1 MKATPLLATAIAAL
15 LLTAPTAH
23 AQGVS
28 RELKNTAN
36 TEYAE
41 TSSKKK
47 KDNKEGEHAAN
58 TFPNTDRKE
67 PDDTSPS
74 SKMRAKLNKIIT
86 QYQSQDYEAA
96 IAGSEAI
103 INDAKA
109 TPFEKASAARYA
121 AFAAAQADNDNKR
134 SAAYLKQAID
144 SNALPNADHFPLIL
158 ELAKMYN
165 NADMYPEALAAAQR
179 YLDESKADDPVAHS
193 IRGNAYYQQDKYAEA
208 ITELKLAM
216 GPEGKAEANVAAMLM
231 QSYAAAERFPEAI
244 ALAESMSAKAPDD
257 KKIQLMLANTYAEAG
272 QPDKAVGVFN
282 RLRAAGKLTESR
294 DYEMGIS
301 ILAKLKGHEAETQAF
316 ITEGIGK
323 GILKP
328 SDKLYGLLGQTY
340 YNADN
345 LPAAIDAWSKG
356 APLAANGELYLN
368 LAILQNQEDRYADAK
383 ASAQQALAK
392 GLKKPGKAWMVIAEA
407 EQGLGNTAGIAA
419 AYREAAKDPA
429 TRADAQ
435 KMLQKFGGK

>member
-15 LLTAPTAH
+15 LLAAPTVH

-28 RELKNTAN
+28 RELKNSSN

-41 TSSKKK
+41 RENKKK
-47 KDNKEGEHAAN
+47 KGDAPAAN
-58 TFPNTDRKE
+58 NFPNATRQE

-74 SKMRAKLNKIIT
+74 SKMRPKLNKIIT
-86 QYQSQDYEAA
+86 QFQSQDYAA
-96 IAGSEAI
+96 AVAGADAI
-103 INDAKA
+103 LADEKA
-109 TPFEKASAARYA
+109 TAFEKASAAQYA
-121 AFAAAQADNDNKR
+121 AFAAAEGDGDDKR
-134 SAAYLKQAID
+134 AITYLKRAID
-144 SNALPNADHFPLIL
+144 ANALPNGVHFPLIL

-165 NADMYPEALAAAQR
+165 NEGRFDEARATAQR
-179 YLDESKADDPVAHS
+179 FLDETKSNDPVAHS
-193 IRGNAYYQQDKYAEA
+193 IMGNAYYQEDKYAEA

-216 GPEGKAEANVAAMLM
+216 GTDGKADGTVAAMLM
-231 QSYAAAERFPEAI
+231 QSYAAAERFPEAL
-244 ALAESMSAKAPDD
+244 ALAESMAAKAPDD
-257 KKIQLMLANTYAEAG
+257 KKLQLVLANTYAEAG

-301 ILAKLKGHEAETQAF
+301 ILAKLKGHEADTQAF
-316 ITEGIGK
+316 ITEGMSK

-328 SDKLYGLLGQTY
+328 SDKLYGLLGQAF

-356 APLAANGELYLN
+356 APLAATGELFLN
-368 LAILQNQEDRYADAK
+368 LAILQNQTDRYADAK

-407 EQGLGNTAGIAA
+407 EQGLGNNPGIAA

-429 TRADAQ
+429 TRDDAQ
-435 KMLQKFGGK
+435 RMLKKFGGQ

>member
-15 LLTAPTAH
+15 LLAAPTVH
-23 AQGVS
+23 AQSVS
-28 RELKNTAN
+28 RELKNSSN

-41 TSSKKK
+41 RENKKK
-47 KDNKEGEHAAN
+47 KGDAPAAN
-58 TFPNTDRKE
+58 NFPNATRQE

-74 SKMRAKLNKIIT
+74 SKMRPKLNKIIT
-86 QYQSQDYEAA
+86 QFQSQDYAA
-96 IAGSEAI
+96 AVAGADAI
-103 INDAKA
+103 LADEKA
-109 TPFEKASAARYA
+109 TPFEKASAAQYA
-121 AFAAAQADNDNKR
+121 AFAAAEGDGDDKR
-134 SAAYLKQAID
+134 AITYLKRAID
-144 SNALPNADHFPLIL
+144 ANALPNGVHFPLIL

-165 NADMYPEALAAAQR
+165 NEGRFDEARATAQR
-179 YLDESKADDPVAHS
+179 FLDETKSDDTVAHS
-193 IRGNAYYQQDKYAEA
+193 IMGNAYYQEDKYAEA

-216 GPEGKAEANVAAMLM
+216 GPDGKADATVAAMLM
-231 QSYAAAERFPEAI
+231 QSYAAAERFPEAL
-244 ALAESMSAKAPDD
+244 ALAESMAAKAPDD
-257 KKIQLMLANTYAEAG
+257 KKLQLVLANTYAEAG

-301 ILAKLKGHEAETQAF
+301 ILAKLKGHEADTQAF
-316 ITEGIGK
+316 ITEGMSK

-328 SDKLYGLLGQTY
+328 SDKLYGLLGQAF

-356 APLAANGELYLN
+356 APLAATGELYLN
-368 LAILQNQEDRYADAK
+368 LAILQNQTDRYADAK

-407 EQGLGNTAGIAA
+407 EQGLGNNAGIAA

-429 TRADAQ
+429 TRDDAQ
-435 KMLQKFGGK
+435 RMLKKFGGQ

>member
-1 MKATPLLATAIAAL
+1 MNAKTLLAAVLAAL
-15 LLTAPTAH
+15 LLAPLAH
-23 AQGVS
+23 AQPS
-28 RELKNTAN
+28 RDPSELK
-36 TEYAE
+36 AE
-41 TSSKKK
+41 REARKAA
-47 KDNKEGEHAAN
+47 KEGKRSGDAPAMP
-58 TFPNTDRKE
+58 TFPKATREDPKG
-67 PDDTSPS
+67 TTPS
-74 SKMRAKLNKIIT
+74 AKMRPKLNKIIS
-86 QYQSQDYEAA
+86 QFQSQDYADA
-96 IAGSEAI
+96 VAGSEAI
-103 INDAKA
+103 LADAAA
-109 TPFEKASAARYA
+109 TPFEKASAAQYA
-121 AFAAAQADNDNKR
+121 AFAAAEGDGDDKR
-134 SAAYLKQAID
+134 AITYLKRAID
-144 SNALPNADHFPLIL
+144 ENALPNGVHFPLIL

-165 NADMYPEALAAAQR
+165 NEGRFDEARATAQR
-179 YLDESKADDPVAHS
+179 FLDETKSDDPIAHS
-193 IRGNAYYQQDKYAEA
+193 IMGNAYYQEDKYAEA

-231 QSYAAAERFPEAI
+231 QSYAAAERYPEAI

-257 KKIQLMLANTYAEAG
+257 KKLQLMLANTYAEAG

-316 ITEGIGK
+316 ITEGMGK

-345 LPAAIDAWSKG
+345 IPGAIDAWSKG
-356 APLAANGELYLN
+356 APLAATGELYLN

-407 EQGLGNTAGIAA
+407 EQGLGNNAGIAA

>member
-1 MKATPLLATAIAAL
+1 MNAKTLMAAMLAASLLAPL
-15 LLTAPTAH
+15 AH
-23 AQGVS
+23 AQPARDPS
-28 RELKNTAN
+28 ELK
-36 TEYAE
+36 AE
-41 TSSKKK
+41 REARKAA
-47 KDNKEGEHAAN
+47 KEAAKHSGEAPAMP
-58 TFPNTDRKE
+58 TFPKATREE
-67 PDDTSPS
+67 PKGTTPS
-74 SKMRAKLNKIIT
+74 SKMRPRLNKIIT
-86 QYQSQDYEAA
+86 QFQSQDYAEAV
-96 IAGSEAI
+96 AGSEAI
-103 INDAKA
+103 LADASA
-109 TPFEKASAARYA
+109 TPFEKASAAQYA
-121 AFAAAQADNDNKR
+121 AFAAAEGDGNDKR
-134 SAAYLKQAID
+134 AITYLKRAID
-144 SNALPNADHFPLIL
+144 ENALPNGVHFPLIL

-165 NADMYPEALAAAQR
+165 NEGLFDDALATAKR
-179 YLDESKADDPVAHS
+179 FLDETKSEDPIAHS
-193 IRGNAYYQQDKYAEA
+193 IMGNSYYQQDKYAEA

-216 GPEGKAEANVAAMLM
+216 GPDGKAEANVAAMLM
-231 QSYAAAERFPEAI
+231 QSYAAAERFPEAV

-257 KKIQLMLANTYAEAG
+257 KKLQLMLANTYAEAG

-316 ITEGIGK
+316 ITEGMGK

-356 APLAANGELYLN
+356 APLAANGELFLN
-368 LAILQNQEDRYADAK
+368 LAILQNQEDHYADAK

>member
-15 LLTAPTAH
+15 LLAAPTVH

-28 RELKNTAN
+28 RELKNSSN

-41 TSSKKK
+41 RENKKK
-47 KDNKEGEHAAN
+47 KGDAPAAN
-58 TFPNTDRKE
+58 NFPNATRQE

-74 SKMRAKLNKIIT
+74 SKMRPKLNKIIT
-86 QYQSQDYEAA
+86 QFQSQDYAA
-96 IAGSEAI
+96 AVAGADAI
-103 INDAKA
+103 LADEKA
-109 TPFEKASAARYA
+109 TAFEKASAAQYA
-121 AFAAAQADNDNKR
+121 AFAAAEGDGDDKR
-134 SAAYLKQAID
+134 AITYLKRAID
-144 SNALPNADHFPLIL
+144 ANALPNGVHFPLIL

-165 NADMYPEALAAAQR
+165 NEGRFDEARATAQR
-179 YLDESKADDPVAHS
+179 FLDETKSNDPVAHS
-193 IRGNAYYQQDKYAEA
+193 IMGNAYYQEDKYAEA

-216 GPEGKAEANVAAMLM
+216 GTDGKADATVAAMLM
-231 QSYAAAERFPEAI
+231 QSYAAAERFPEAL
-244 ALAESMSAKAPDD
+244 ALAESMAAKAPDD
-257 KKIQLMLANTYAEAG
+257 KKLQLVLANTYAEAG

-282 RLRAAGKLTESR
+282 RLRAAGKLTEDR
-294 DYEMGIS
+294 DYQMGIS
-301 ILAKLKGHEAETQAF
+301 ILAKLKGHEADTQAF
-316 ITEGIGK
+316 ITEGMSK

-328 SDKLYGLLGQTY
+328 SDKLYGLLGQAF

-356 APLAANGELYLN
+356 APLAATGELYLN
-368 LAILQNQEDRYADAK
+368 LAILQNQTDRYADAK

-407 EQGLGNTAGIAA
+407 EQGLGNNSGIAA

-429 TRADAQ
+429 TRDDAQ
-435 KMLQKFGGK
+435 RMLKKFGGQ